1 MKNNIL
7 NSAIIVIT
15 IYLTFC
21 LTMKT
26 FSVNK
31 VRFIKEEILI
41 DSIINPL
48 GIFSKEWIAEKY
60 SACNTAKE
68 VNYYSTSEKEIIQIL
83 NMIRMN
89 PELFL
94 NSVLLNPSSPYYKIQ
109 ANRNQY
115 DLSLIETLKKIR
127 PNYRLLIPD
136 KNAYISAKCH
146 AEYSGKT
153 GYVGHE
159 RINSNCTKDFYGEC
173 CSYGYSDALSILMA
187 LLLDYN
193 VPSLGHR
200 EICLSTDFSSIGVSI
215 QSHKIYD
222 FNAVL
227 DFK

>member
-1 MKNNIL
+1 MKKNIL
-7 NSAIIVIT
+7 KGATTLIT

-21 LTMKT
+21 LTMET
-26 FSVNK
+26 FAVNK
-31 VRFIKEEILI
+31 VKSRKEMILI
-41 DSIINPL
+41 DTISNPL
-48 GIFSKEWIAEKY
+48 VFYSKDWLADKY
-60 SACNTAKE
+60 SSCNTAKE

-89 PELFL
+89 PVLFL

-109 ANRNQY
+109 LNRNQY
-115 DLSLIETLKKIR
+115 DLSLIETLKKIT

-146 AEYSGKT
+146 AEYSGNT

-159 RINSNCTKDFYGEC
+159 RINSNCTMDFYGEC